1 MANLT
6 APLPREFR
14 GLREMTTLP
23 ASGAIF
29 QGALV
34 EEDANGRLANVT
46 GAGTT
51 YVGVAMQSATAQ
63 GENVEVAQSCTV
75 RLTVTKATNWA
86 QTDVGVTVFASDGG
100 DAFTLTSASNQ
111 SIGKVVE
118 IVSGIGTTTASVWV
132 FLEGQAKRS
141 I

>member
-6 APLPREFR
+6 APLPRTFR

-23 ASGAIF
+23 VAGAIF

-34 EEDANGRLANVT
+34 EEDANGRLQNLT

-51 YVGVAMQSATAQ
+51 FVGVAMQSATVL
-63 GENVEVAQSCTV
+63 GETVEVAQQGTV
-75 RLTVTKATNWA
+75 LLTVAKATNWA
-86 QTDVGVTVFASDGG
+86 QTDVGATVFASDGG
-100 DAFTLTSASNQ
+100 DAFTLTSTSNQ
-111 SIGKVVE
+111 SIGKVAE
-118 IVSGIGTTTASVWV
+118 IVSGNGTTSAQVWV
-132 FLEGQAKRS
+132 RIEGQAVRS

>member
-6 APLPREFR
+6 APLPRTFR
-14 GLREMTTLP
+14 GIREMTTLP

-34 EEDANGRLANVT
+34 EEDANGRLQNAT

-51 YVGVAMQSATAQ
+51 FVGVAMQSATAQ
-63 GENVEVAQSCTV
+63 GENVEVAQQASV
-75 RLTVTKATNWA
+75 LLTVAKATNWA
-86 QTDVGVTVFASDGG
+86 LTDVGVLVYASDGG
-100 DAFTLTSASNQ
+100 DGFTLTSTSNQ
-111 SIGKVVE
+111 SIGKVAE
-118 IVSGIGTTTASVWV
+118 IVSGVGTGSAQVWV
-132 FLEGQAKRS
+132 RIEGAAVRS